1 MFQYYR
7 PFVFHLYSSDFLR
20 LLHFFLILVPFSL
33 YNIKFSNTVFLSNF
47 LFIAST
53 SSSSTLSS
61 LCIFF
66 RLSSLLY
73 GFFSYF
79 YTFSSSFMLPEFQL
93 LCSSSIFFLLSSLV
107 YVDVFL
113 TSTRFPLPSCCQN
126 LIFFCSFS
134 NHCLAEFLDR
144 HRFRYSHFLVIQS
157 TACFISIF
165 YIYSFMFLFSSHFS
179 SVVLRTRL
187 CLLLQFMIFPF
198 SPPSSSPVTNI
209 LLYSSIKR
217 DNQFSLVLDFS
228 SLPPTSMA
236 APPPLT

>member
-1 MFQYYR
+1 MTLSFPLLSSKFFCIVVLSYFIFIASTSSGYSIFLESLFRFLYITKFSSFAFEIFQYYR

-33 YNIKFSNTVFLSNF
+33 YNIKFSNPAFLSNF

-126 LIFFCSFS
+126 LIFF
-134 NHCLAEFLDR
+134 APFLII
-144 HRFRYSHFLVIQS
+144 V
-157 TACFISIF
+157 
-165 YIYSFMFLFSSHFS
+165 
-179 SVVLRTRL
+179 
-187 CLLLQFMIFPF
+187 
-198 SPPSSSPVTNI
+198 
-209 LLYSSIKR
+209 
-217 DNQFSLVLDFS
+217 
-228 SLPPTSMA
+228 
-236 APPPLT
+236 